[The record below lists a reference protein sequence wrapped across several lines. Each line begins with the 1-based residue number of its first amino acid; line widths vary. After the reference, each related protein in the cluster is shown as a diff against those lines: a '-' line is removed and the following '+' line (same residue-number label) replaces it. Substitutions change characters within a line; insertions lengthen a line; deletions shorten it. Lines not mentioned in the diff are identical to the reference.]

1 MSLLLLLSVPVVR
14 YLTWPAPW
22 NLDTLSLPLSVSP
35 VALLAGWGGTHWDEF
50 HLLWGCVCAIYGL
63 KYHRAICSS
72 FVHCEM
78 HGGRGSREWSCL
90 FSPLAVALCQ
100 YHSYRGGQRRKACSV
115 FPVKYTVFWESAC
128 SEKKEEKNKP
138 KQNSNNKKPRNNN
151 NKKPTQ
157 NQKPKT
163 KQNKPLNQPNKK
175 AHNFCRKNW
184 RDLRTFW
191 TKSDWAGLFSS

>member
-50 HLLWGCVCAIYGL
+50 HLLRGCVCVIYGL

-128 SEKKEEKNKP
+128 SEKKEGEKQTKT
-138 KQNSNNKKPRNNN
+138 KQQQQK
-151 NKKPTQ
+151 TQ
-157 NQKPKT
+157 KQQQQKTNPKPKT
-163 KQNKPLNQPNKK
+163 QNK
-175 AHNFCRKNW
+175 
-184 RDLRTFW
+184 
-191 TKSDWAGLFSS
+191 TKQTLKSTK

>member
-1 MSLLLLLSVPVVR
+1 MSERFVLYFDSWFFSVGLITMSLLLLLSVPVVR

-50 HLLWGCVCAIYGL
+50 HLLRGCVCAIYGL

-78 HGGRGSREWSCL
+78 HGGRASREWSCL

-128 SEKKEEKNKP
+128 SEKKRGKKQTKTKQQQP
-138 KQNSNNKKPRNNN
+138 KAQKQQQQKTNP
-151 NKKPTQ
+151 
-157 NQKPKT
+157 KPKT
-163 KQNKPLNQPNKK
+163 QNKTEQTLKS
-175 AHNFCRKNW
+175 
-184 RDLRTFW
+184 
-191 TKSDWAGLFSS
+191 TK